1 METSPGVHL
10 GKSVRGLLQAYELI
24 ETFRRVRPE
33 MPIQMAS
40 VFLAVAMKPGIYQRE
55 LAPLLGMAQSS
66 VSRNVTALGPRT
78 RQGGLGLNL
87 VVQRHEPT
95 DGKSYELHLTKEGRE
110 LAEQLLAL
118 GGR

>member
-1 METSPGVHL
+1 METKLERQQFSMG
-10 GKSVRGLLQAYELI
+10 VRGLLRAFEMI

-66 VSRNVTALGPRT
+66 VSRNVMALGPKT
-78 RQGGLGLNL
+78 RHGGPGLNL

-110 LAEQLLAL
+110 LARRLTEL
-118 GGR
+118 G